1 MDIRADFLPYI
12 VAGLPLACR
21 NRARPRYEPNPPSEH
36 LSYGTVATSPDRGD
50 ESRETHPRGE
60 KTAVQKG
67 DSQMATNSL
76 TALITGGTSGIGR
89 ATAKKLAK
97 LGIHVLVVGRNAQR
111 GEETLAEIRA
121 QGGHADFISSD
132 LRNASTARELAK
144 RALELASGRIDI
156 LINNAGIFPFGPTDQ
171 ATEEEFD
178 RVYSLNVK
186 APYFL
191 VAELAPLMA
200 KRGNGAIVNV
210 STMVADYGVSGMS
223 LYGSSKAAI
232 NLLTKSWAAE
242 YGPRGVRVNAVSPGP
257 TRTEGTE
264 AMGEG
269 VEQLAKQAPAGR
281 PATADEIAEAIVF
294 LATDRAS
301 FIYGAKLAVDG
312 GRTAV

>member
-1 MDIRADFLPYI
+1 MTT
-12 VAGLPLACR
+12 
-21 NRARPRYEPNPPSEH
+21 NEP
-36 LSYGTVATSPDRGD
+36 
-50 ESRETHPRGE
+50 
-60 KTAVQKG
+60 
-67 DSQMATNSL
+67 

-89 ATAKKLAK
+89 AAANKLSL
-97 LGIHVLVVGRNAQR
+97 LGIHVLVVGRSVER
-111 GEETLAEIRA
+111 GERTVAEIRA
-121 QGGHADFISSD
+121 AGGQADFISSD
-132 LRNASTARELAK
+132 LRDASSAREVAK
-144 RALELASGRIDI
+144 KAIELGNGHVDI
-156 LINNAGIFPFGPTDQ
+156 LVNNAGVFPFGPTNKT
-171 ATEEEFD
+171 TEEEFD

-200 KRGNGAIVNV
+200 KRGKGAIVNV

-242 YGPRGVRVNAVSPGP
+242 YGPSGVRVNAVSPGP
-257 TRTEGTE
+257 TRTEGTD

-269 VEQLAKQAPAGR
+269 LEQLAAQAPAGR

-294 LATDRAS
+294 LATDRSS

-312 GRTAV
+312 GRTAI

>member
-1 MDIRADFLPYI
+1 MTTD
-12 VAGLPLACR
+12 
-21 NRARPRYEPNPPSEH
+21 
-36 LSYGTVATSPDRGD
+36 
-50 ESRETHPRGE
+50 
-60 KTAVQKG
+60 
-67 DSQMATNSL
+67 SL

-97 LGIHVLVVGRNAQR
+97 LGIRVIVVGRNAKR
-111 GEETLAEIRA
+111 GDETLAEIRA
-121 QGGHADFISSD
+121 AGRKADFIASD
-132 LRNASTARELAK
+132 LRNASSAREVAK
-144 RALELASGRIDI
+144 RAVELGSGHVDI
-156 LINNAGIFPFGPTDQ
+156 LINNAGTFPFGPTDKT
-171 ATEEEFD
+171 TEEEFD

-200 KRGNGAIVNV
+200 KRGKGAIVNV

-242 YGPRGVRVNAVSPGP
+242 YGPHGVRVNAVSPGP

-269 VEQLAKQAPAGR
+269 VEQLAAQAPAGR

-294 LATDRAS
+294 LATDQSS

>member
-1 MDIRADFLPYI
+1 M
-12 VAGLPLACR
+12 
-21 NRARPRYEPNPPSEH
+21 
-36 LSYGTVATSPDRGD
+36 TSN
-50 ESRETHPRGE
+50 T
-60 KTAVQKG
+60 T
-67 DSQMATNSL
+67 

-89 ATAKKLAK
+89 AAANKLAQ
-97 LGIHVLVVGRNAQR
+97 LGIHVLVVGRNAER
-111 GEETLAEIRA
+111 GEKTVDEIRA
-121 QGGHADFISSD
+121 AGGKADFISAD
-132 LRNASTARELAK
+132 LQDAASARTVAK
-144 RALELASGRIDI
+144 KAIDLGSGHVDI
-156 LINNAGIFPFGPTDQ
+156 LVNNAGIYPFGPTHEM
-171 ATEEEFD
+171 TEEQFD
-178 RVYSLNVK
+178 RVFSINVK

-200 KRGNGAIVNV
+200 KKGKGAIVNL
-210 STMVADYGVSGMS
+210 STMAADYGASGMS

-232 NLLTKSWAAE
+232 DLLTKTWTAE

-257 TRTEGTE
+257 TLTEGTQ

-269 VEQLAKQAPAGR
+269 LEQLAAQGPAGR